1 MNVLNKHPP
10 TENAVIIMK
19 IGIKILNERAI
30 PVGTE
35 SGILILKASMLVNN
49 PKNFTAT
56 IDIIIETNSP
66 CAPITPAPNP
76 LTTTGSFKPS
86 TTVLI
91 VFGHTA
97 K

>member
-35 SGILILKASMLVNN
+35 SGILSYLAV
-49 PKNFTAT
+49 
-56 IDIIIETNSP
+56 
-66 CAPITPAPNP
+66 CPN
-76 LTTTGSFKPS
+76 TKVQWSK
-86 TTVLI
+86 V
-91 VFGHTA
+91 
-97 K
+97 